1 MAYKSILTYLDNT
14 ERCIQWMEFAIE
26 LALKHNARLLGI
38 APREIASSLYVGD
51 FVSANSMWLEDLQKR
66 IDADAEEAVL
76 RFDAMCEER
85 GLQASEGRCVDGSP
99 IEVLRRESL
108 FSDLIVV
115 GQYLPDAQ
123 TPTSVAGMT
132 ESLLMGAGRPLL
144 VVPALGNFKPD
155 VGNVMVAWRESKESG
170 IALHQS
176 LSMLK
181 MAKSVEV
188 VEVSGKA
195 DSKAEATL
203 DRVVSYL
210 DLHGIA
216 ASDKVIVSREDVGNI
231 LLSHACDAGTDLL
244 VMGGYGHARL
254 REWALGGVTKTILE
268 TMTLPVLMAH

>member
-14 ERCIQWMEFAIE
+14 ERCTQWMEYAIE
-26 LALKHNARLLGI
+26 LALKHNAKLLGI

-51 FVSANSMWLEDLQKR
+51 FVSANSLWLEDLQKR

-85 GLQASEGRCVDGSP
+85 SLPAYEGRCVDGSP

-132 ESLLMGAGRPLL
+132 ESLLMGAGRPVL
-144 VVPALGNFKPD
+144 VVPALGSFKPD
-155 VGNVMVAWRESKESG
+155 VGNVLVAWRESKESG

-181 MAKSVEV
+181 MANSVEV
-188 VEVSGKA
+188 VEVAGKA

-210 DLHGIA
+210 DLHGIP

-254 REWALGGVTKTILE
+254 REWVLGGVTKTILE